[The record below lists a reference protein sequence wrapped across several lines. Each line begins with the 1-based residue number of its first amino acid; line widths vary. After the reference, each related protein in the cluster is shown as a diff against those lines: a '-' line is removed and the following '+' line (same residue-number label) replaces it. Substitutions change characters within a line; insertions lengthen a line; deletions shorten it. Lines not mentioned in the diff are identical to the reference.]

1 MSDVVVS
8 RRGRPRLTDEERA
21 GRRRDLTVAAIDAI
35 RAHGADQ
42 SLDELAGH
50 LGVSKP
56 VLYDVF
62 GSRAGLADAVAVEL
76 ADRMQPLLL
85 RRIGPPRPDGSYP
98 VTVDR
103 IIEVVVESLLGLVE
117 QEDQLYLF
125 VAGSIGGERHGLLDN
140 ALVQVVHERI
150 RPVIEVAAPTLS
162 ADEHTVLTDG
172 IYGLVLATLESW
184 QTTGAPSRD
193 VVVRMLSTVIR
204 EGLHAI
210 AEQSS
215 AEGAAE

>member
-1 MSDVVVS
+1 MS

-21 GRRRDLTVAAIDAI
+21 ERRRDLTVGAIEAV

-42 SLDELAGH
+42 SLEELAGR

-56 VLYDVF
+56 VLYDTF

-76 ADRMQPLLL
+76 ADRMQAVVLDM
-85 RRIGPPRPDGSYP
+85 IGPPQADGSFD

-103 IIEVVVESLLGLVE
+103 IIEVVVEGLVGLVE
-117 QEDQLYLF
+117 REDQLYLF
-125 VAGSIGGERHGLLDN
+125 VVVAMGGERRGLLDN

-150 RPVIEVAAPTLS
+150 RPVIEVASPTLS

-193 VVVRMLSTVIR
+193 AVVRMLSTVIR
-204 EGLHAI
+204 EGLHAV
-210 AEQSS
+210 ADLPR
-215 AEGAAE
+215 